1 MKKSDLKD
9 GMIIELRNIEG
20 GLGVVINNLILFKD
34 AYYCLDNFTENLEN
48 TYLKDLDVIKVYV
61 LNAHVTMNE
70 ILSGKKELLKV
81 IWERKKEID
90 WSKVPKWTKV
100 QYERNGAWINCYHIN
115 YDEQSNYWP
124 CECTVRD
131 EFTFKTEKYIECVN
145 EKNYRIHPSITIPE
159 EWYKEC

>member
-1 MKKSDLKD
+1 MEKKD
-9 GMIIELRNIEG
+9 LRNGMVIEDKTREKG
-20 GLGVVINNLILFKD
+20 LILNGYINKKTGCVSL
-34 AYYCLDNFTENLEN
+34 ANYNE
-48 TYLKDLDVIKVYV
+48 DLTHKFCKKLSIEKVYKVDAPCKIDNLLDKV
-61 LNAHVTMNE
+61 LL
-70 ILSGKKELLKV
+70 IWKKP
-81 IWERKKEID
+81 REID

-145 EKNYRIHPSITIPE
+145 EKNYRIHPSVSIPE
-159 EWYKEC
+159 EWYK